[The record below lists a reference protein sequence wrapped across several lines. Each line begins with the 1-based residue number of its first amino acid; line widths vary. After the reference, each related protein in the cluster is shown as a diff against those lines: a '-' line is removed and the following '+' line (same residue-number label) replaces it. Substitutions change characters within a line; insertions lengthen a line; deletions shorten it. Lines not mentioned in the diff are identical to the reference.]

1 VAGSWRDFSA
11 QPARGDL
18 ALRLARYAREQRW
31 YRSKALP
38 LKNAQIDE
46 LCFLDGLEAAEH
58 FLAFLTLELEDGAR
72 ETYFLPLRYARASEL
87 AQADA
92 PTSVATEVEVRG
104 ETASDDELGAF
115 VDASSSRVFAETLLG
130 LFRSGETI
138 QSESGV
144 LEVEIVAELGAEG
157 ARLEPRFMPFD
168 QSNSTILYGNCYILK
183 LLRKLEAGSNLELE
197 VGRFLARAEPRPNV
211 PRPLA
216 ALELRREGDTRTL
229 ALLSEFREN
238 QGNAWALSL
247 QTLVALFERIAI
259 SEAAEIAPPPPTAH
273 PAESEE
279 RAPNALVRLVN
290 PYFALVERL
299 AQRTAELHRALGRS
313 TLEPG
318 FGQEPFSVSHQ
329 DSLFQT
335 AHAALLRSFAQLRQK
350 LDTLPEETRTLA
362 HTALALEARL
372 DQQLRQITRSELDVT
387 RIRCHGDYHLGQVLV
402 TGDDFVIIDFEGEPG
417 RSLAE
422 RRHKHNPL
430 RDVAGML
437 RSFAYAAESALRS
450 ERVRSEDR
458 AQLLPWAESF
468 RAWVSL
474 SFVRAYLT
482 RSAGQAYC
490 PHTRAT
496 ARTLLE
502 FFELEKALYEVHYE
516 LNNRPEFLAI
526 PLTGLVRIAAPA
538 ATING
543 LQKGTS

>member
-1 VAGSWRDFSA
+1 VAGNWRNFSA
-11 QPARGDL
+11 QPARSNL
-18 ALRLARYAREQRW
+18 ALRLACYARGERW
-31 YRSKALP
+31 YRSKAVP

-46 LCFLDGLEAAEH
+46 LCFFDGAAAGRH

-72 ETYFLPLRYARASEL
+72 ETYFLPLRYARASEI
-87 AQADA
+87 ARADE
-92 PTSVATEVEVRG
+92 PVSVATEVEVRG
-104 ETASDDELGAF
+104 QSASDDELGAF
-115 VDASSSRVFAETLLG
+115 LDASSSRVFAELLLG
-130 LFRSGETI
+130 LFRSGNTM

-144 LEVEIVAELGAEG
+144 LGVQLVAELGAEG
-157 ARLEPRFMPFD
+157 AGLEPHLMPFD
-168 QSNSTILYGNCYILK
+168 QSNSMILYGNCYILK
-183 LLRKLEAGSNLELE
+183 LLRKLEPGTNVELE
-197 VGRFLARAEPRPNV
+197 VGKFLARAEPPPNV
-211 PRPLA
+211 ARPLA

-238 QGNAWALSL
+238 RGNAWAWSL
-247 QTLVALFERIAI
+247 QSLFAGFHRILSSGAG
-259 SEAAEIAPPPPTAH
+259 EIVPPPPSAH

-279 RAPNALVRLVN
+279 RAPEALERLVD
-290 PYFALVERL
+290 PYFSLVQRL

-318 FGQEPFSVSHQ
+318 FGQEPFSVWHQ

-335 AHAALLRSFAQLRQK
+335 AHATLSRSFAQLRQK

-362 HTALALEARL
+362 QAALALEARL
-372 DQQLRQITRSELDVT
+372 GQQLRQITRSKLDVT
-387 RIRCHGDYHLGQVLV
+387 RIRCHGDYHLGQVLF

-417 RSLAE
+417 RSGAE
-422 RRHKHNPL
+422 RRHRHNPL

-458 AQLLPWAESF
+458 ARLLPWAESF
-468 RAWVSL
+468 RAWASL

-482 RSAGQAYC
+482 SSAGQAYC
-490 PHTRAT
+490 PHTPST

-526 PLTGLVRIAAPA
+526 PLTGLVRIAEPSALQDGA
-538 ATING
+538 AR
-543 LQKGTS
+543 